1 VPSLRDMLPGLY
13 RPLLPA
19 FFDTE
24 APAEEKATCGSCAMC
39 PPPGAAADGAY
50 FRPDVKC
57 CTYHPRLPNY
67 LVGALLADDDPALAE
82 GRRRVERVIAGRIGI
97 TPRWVAPPRKSRV
110 IYHAARRSS
119 FGRSLLLR
127 CPYYEQEQGLCTIWR
142 WRETDCSTFFCK
154 YTAGAAGQTFWRAL
168 NGYLHGVQRRLAEH
182 AARTVAPHLVEP
194 TVEAGELTVEDL
206 EDRPPDAYPEIWGE
220 WAGREAELYR
230 ACREVV
236 AALDAGGFAAIAEGD
251 GQLAHLQGCHQ
262 AMVAPSLPERLAPNP
277 ALTTA
282 PHAAGL
288 VVSTYSDY
296 DPLVVSPALFEVIQ
310 RFSAAETVAETRA
323 RLADEGVEIP
333 EALLLMLVQMEV
345 LVAPE
350 PG

>member
-1 VPSLRDMLPGLY
+1 MLPVLY
-13 RPLLPA
+13 RPLLPT

-39 PPPGAAADGAY
+39 PPPGAAADGTY

-67 LVGALLADDDPALAE
+67 LAGALLADDDPALAE
-82 GRRRVERVIAGRIGI
+82 GRRRVEQVIAGGVGV
-97 TPRWVAPPRKSRV
+97 TPRWVAPPRKTRV
-110 IYHAARRSS
+110 LYHAARRSS

-127 CPYYEQEQGLCTIWR
+127 CPYYEAEQGLCTIWR

-154 YTAGAAGQTFWRAL
+154 YTAGAAGQSFWRAL
-168 NGYLHGVQRRLAEH
+168 NGYLHGVQERLAEH
-182 AARTVAPHLVEP
+182 AVRTVAPGLVEP
-194 TVEAGELTVEDL
+194 AVEAGQLTLEDVED
-206 EDRPPDAYPEIWGE
+206 RRPDAYAEIWGA

-230 ACREVV
+230 ACRDVV
-236 AALDAGGFAAIAEGD
+236 AALNAEAFAALAD
-251 GQLAHLQGCHQ
+251 ADAQLAHLAERHQ
-262 AMVAPSLPERLAPNP
+262 QMVAPSVPERLEPSPTLTSALHP
-277 ALTTA
+277 AGVL
-282 PHAAGL
+282 
-288 VVSTYSDY
+288 VSTYSDY

-310 RFSAAETVAETRA
+310 RFSAAESVAETRA
-323 RLADEGVEIP
+323 RLLAEGVEIP

-345 LVAPE
+345 LVVPD